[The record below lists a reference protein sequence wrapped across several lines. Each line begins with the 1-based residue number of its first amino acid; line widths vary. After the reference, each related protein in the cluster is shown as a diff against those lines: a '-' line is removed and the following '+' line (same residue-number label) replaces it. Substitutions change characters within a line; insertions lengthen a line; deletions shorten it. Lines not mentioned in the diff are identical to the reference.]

1 MADFK
6 SWGHDTLAKFA
17 ADSQAEIVRIN
28 NRHAETLRVLSDLM
42 REYERTCDMF
52 CKVADRNLAYRAA
65 KHLMES

>member
-6 SWGHDTLAKFA
+6 SWGHDTLAQFA
-17 ADSQAEIVRIN
+17 AESQAEIVLLN
-28 NRHAETLRVLSDLM
+28 NLNAETLRVLSGLM

-52 CKVADRNLAYRAA
+52 CKQPVRNEAYRAA